1 MIDRQAVTDT
11 GIRILAEART
21 AFLSLGLRVADRL
34 VGKTDVREIARLTPL
49 ADAGAKLAGFAAGL
63 SDAQKQALSVSA
75 GLASLSGLA
84 AAGATIAS
92 VISSFTGLAASA
104 NVASAALTRMAGGSA
119 LGTATSAAGG
129 MAAGAAGSRAASI
142 LGGASKGLGWLSL
155 GALFG
160 PTLWD
165 EIGKEAAGTDDAK
178 GGGAANYR
186 RNLARLRATR
196 GSEYEDLVGDESSP
210 FDRYQPANPWKR
222 RRGATSEYL
231 RQLGASEDMDG
242 SRFGW
247 QDSIRAVAQSSGFK
261 DVAVTGTVTGEAEL
275 HNNIQIEVKPSTYFE
290 SLVTRMEAVANMHL
304 NGQLG
309 AGLQGPGD
317 NSVKPMQGPPTGAQ
331 E

>member
-1 MIDRQAVTDT
+1 M
-11 GIRILAEART
+11 
-21 AFLSLGLRVADRL
+21 ADRL

-104 NVASAALTRMAGGSA
+104 NVASAASTRMAGGSA

-178 GGGAANYR
+178 GGGLQTIGETWHDCGRRVAASTRIWLVMNPAR
-186 RNLARLRATR
+186 LIAISPPTPGSVGAVRLANTFASLARRRIWMAA
-196 GSEYEDLVGDESSP
+196 GSVGRTQ
-210 FDRYQPANPWKR
+210 F
-222 RRGATSEYL
+222 
-231 RQLGASEDMDG
+231 
-242 SRFGW
+242 
-247 QDSIRAVAQSSGFK
+247 AQSLSRR
-261 DVAVTGTVTGEAEL
+261 ASRTL
-275 HNNIQIEVKPSTYFE
+275 PS
-290 SLVTRMEAVANMHL
+290 LA
-304 NGQLG
+304 
-309 AGLQGPGD
+309 P
-317 NSVKPMQGPPTGAQ
+317 
-331 E
+331 